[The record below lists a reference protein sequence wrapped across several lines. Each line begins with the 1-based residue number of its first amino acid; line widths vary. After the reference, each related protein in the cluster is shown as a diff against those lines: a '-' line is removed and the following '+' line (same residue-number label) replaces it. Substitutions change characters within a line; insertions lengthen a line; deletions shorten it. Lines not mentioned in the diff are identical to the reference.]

1 IGDLV
6 VAWDGNGPGDSAGIF
21 GQYFRS
27 VNDAPEITV
36 PGGQT
41 INEDAT
47 LVFSSG
53 NGNLISIDD
62 IDAGHAG
69 LLQVTLT
76 ATHGTLT
83 LNGTTGLSFTVG
95 DGTADA
101 TMTFTGTMAN
111 INAAL
116 NGLTYAPTADY
127 NGAATVQITT
137 NDLGNTGSGG
147 SLADTDAVS
156 VTINPVNDAPV
167 LAGANNLTPINEDD
181 TSSAG

>member
-76 ATHGTLT
+76 STNGTLT
-83 LNGTTGLSFTVG
+83 LNGTTGLTFTVG

-101 TMTFTGTMAN
+101 TMTFTGTLTN
-111 INAAL
+111 INARLA
-116 NGLTYAPTADY
+116 GMSYQPTADFS
-127 NGAATVQITT
+127 GSATLTITT
-137 NDLGNTGSGG
+137 NDQGNTGSGG
-147 SLADTDAVS
+147 AKSDTDN
-156 VTINPVNDAPV
+156 VTIDRKSV
-167 LAGANNLTPINEDD
+167 
-181 TSSAG
+181 